1 VRRLIGW
8 VGRFAT
14 SLLLR
19 RVEVADLDRL
29 PRGRPVLLVAN
40 HFNGFVDPLVITS
53 ALGRLPRFVA
63 KDALR
68 AVPGLGLVMRAA
80 GVVFVRRREDSPAEG
95 SRVANEDAFA
105 ECHRALVERDV
116 VAIFP
121 EGTTHDRPRMDPIKT
136 GAARIALGGRA
147 AGAADLVVV
156 PVGLTFPDKVALRAS
171 ALVQIGEPISVDA
184 VVAPGVGADDGDA
197 VRALTGAIERGL
209 RAVSQ
214 DFPDVETALALEQGA
229 QIALSSERDPDP
241 SLEDRYELARAL
253 SRAPEADQEA
263 VRRDV
268 GRYTTLLTGLQ
279 LTDADVITPTSPRR
293 LLRSAVGIAVLVLV
307 LGSVVAATA
316 VVNVWPALLVALVSL
331 VVRTPVTKGTVRVLL
346 GLVAFPVAWITA
358 ANLTADGFLPVTG
371 LVITMAVG
379 ALAAVWLVER
389 ALAMAFML
397 LRWRAQL
404 ERIASIGQAEAL
416 RAEVVA
422 TVRRAGGVT

>member
-1 VRRLIGW
+1 MRRLIGW
-8 VGRFAT
+8 LARFAT

-29 PRGRPVLLVAN
+29 PKGRPVLLVAN
-40 HFNGFVDPLVITS
+40 HFNGFVDPLVIAS

-68 AVPGLGLVMRAA
+68 AVPGLGLILRAA
-80 GVVFVRRREDSPAEG
+80 GVVFVRRREDAASGAV
-95 SRVANEDAFA
+95 SNEDAFA
-105 ECHRALVERDV
+105 ECHRALVDRDV

-136 GAARIALGGRA
+136 GAARIALGARE

-171 ALVQIGEPISVDA
+171 ALVQLGHPITLDG
-184 VVAPGVGADDGDA
+184 VVPADVGPDDPEA
-197 VRALTGAIERGL
+197 VRELTSVIDRGL

-214 DFPDVETALALEQGA
+214 DFLDVETALALEQGA
-229 QIALSSERDPDP
+229 TIALSTERDPDP
-241 SLEDRYELARAL
+241 PLESRYDLARAL
-253 SRAPEADQEA
+253 SQAAPEAQEA

-279 LTDADVITPTSPRR
+279 LTDADVITPTSPGR
-293 LLRSAVGIAVLVLV
+293 LLRSALGIALLVLL

-316 VVNVWPALLVALVSL
+316 IVNVWPALLVALVSL
-331 VVRTPVTKGTVRVLL
+331 VVRTPVTKGTVRVLV
-346 GLVAFPVAWITA
+346 GLVAFPTAWVVA
-358 ANLTADGFLPVTG
+358 ANLTADGFLPVTA
-371 LVITMAVG
+371 LVLTMAVG
-379 ALAAVWLVER
+379 ALAAVWLIER
-389 ALAMAFML
+389 AVALAFML

-404 ERIASIGQAEAL
+404 ERIAAIGQAEAL

-422 TVRRAGGVT
+422 TVRKVAGLG